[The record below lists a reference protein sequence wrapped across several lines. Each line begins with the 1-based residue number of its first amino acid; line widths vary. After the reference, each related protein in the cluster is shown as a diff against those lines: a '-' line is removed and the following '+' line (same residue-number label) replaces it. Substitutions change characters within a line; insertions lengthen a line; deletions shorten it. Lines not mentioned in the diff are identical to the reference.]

1 MIRTYNPETKWYEF
15 YGTQHS
21 TCVFC
26 DQPSTVGYGDACTV
40 VTDDQ
45 EYMIRIGIN
54 TCNRCYGSKPRS
66 HVNKLIKQKRL
77 EIVQNGEHL
86 PALS

>member
-1 MIRTYNPETKWYEF
+1 MIRIYNAESKWYEF
-15 YGTQHS
+15 YGIKEE

-26 DQPSTVGYGDACTV
+26 DKPSTVGYGDACTV
-40 VTDDQ
+40 VTDDE
-45 EYMIRIGIN
+45 EYVIRIGIN
-54 TCNRCYGSKPRS
+54 TCNQCYVSKQRS

>member
-1 MIRTYNPETKWYEF
+1 MIRTYNPETKWHEL

-26 DQPSTVGYGDACTV
+26 DQPSTVGYADACTV

-45 EYMIRIGIN
+45 EYTIRISIN
-54 TCNRCYGSKPRS
+54 TCNSCYLLTDRRI
-66 HVNKLIKQKRL
+66 VNKLFKQKRL
-77 EIVQNGEHL
+77 EIVQSERLAN
-86 PALS
+86 

>member
-1 MIRTYNPETKWYEF
+1 MIRTYNPETRWHEI

-26 DQPSTVGYGDACTV
+26 DQPSTVGYADACTV

-45 EYMIRIGIN
+45 EYMIRISIN
-54 TCNRCYGSKPRS
+54 TCNKCYVKTQRS
-66 HVNKLIKQKRL
+66 QINKMMKQKRL
-77 EIVQNGEHL
+77 EIVKNGEHL
-86 PALS
+86 PALP